1 MSQSARSKNSKRTTD
16 NSELLSEMS
25 DLSDIPTLSD
35 LAESEIGEKLLYRL
49 IFKTLNSDEDMR
61 TVKELMGATNP
72 LDTQLADIRLSTDDE
87 GPSELKLTDVE
98 VFSDAVIKFNYDTLL
113 YIKILKITF

>member
-1 MSQSARSKNSKRTTD
+1 
-16 NSELLSEMS
+16 MS

-49 IFKTLNSDEDMR
+49 ILKTINSDEDMR

-113 YIKILKITF
+113 YIKILKIIF